1 MRVALVGL
9 GSAGFSMH
17 LPALAGLAG
26 VEVAGVC
33 DAEPARRDRA
43 SKAFRVPTYADFDT
57 RLAASRPGVVI
68 NGTPP
73 DTHADFCV
81 RAIAAGAHVLCEK
94 PFVPTVAEADRVLQA
109 ANAAMR
115 QVAVH
120 HQFREMPI
128 CRALLDEVSR
138 DGVDA
143 LRFVQVWQMMDMAPW
158 NETGWRGTMVER
170 TLFEAGVHLLD
181 LVMALF
187 EETPISVQAS
197 TSAAGQPGETADAIV
212 LATLEFSRG
221 RLAHITQDR
230 MCKGPM
236 QYFEVRAD
244 MSEASLRASFGGRG
258 RLSAGLHRGSKPH
271 LRFEFGLSG
280 LAWKERGPRR
290 TVLARN
296 PKAPMVE
303 ASRLVITK
311 TLEAFRLGTEPP
323 TSGLRAR
330 NILAVVAACYQS
342 AAAGQRIAV
351 A

>member
-9 GSAGFSMH
+9 GSAGFTMH

-26 VEVAGVC
+26 VEVSGVC
-33 DAEPARRDRA
+33 DADPARRDRA
-43 SKAFRVPTYADFDT
+43 AKAFGVPTYTDFDT
-57 RLAASRPGVVI
+57 MLADSRPGVVVI
-68 NGTPP
+68 GTPP
-73 DTHADFCV
+73 DTHADFCI
-81 RAIAAGAHVLCEK
+81 RALAAGAHVLCEK
-94 PFVPTVAEADRVLQA
+94 PFVPTVAEADRVLEA
-109 ANAAMR
+109 AGAAQR

-128 CRALLDEVSR
+128 FRALLDEVSR
-138 DGVDA
+138 SGADA
-143 LRFVQVWQMMDMAPW
+143 LRFAQVWQMMDMAPW
-158 NETGWRGTMVER
+158 DETGWRGTMVER
-170 TLFEAGVHLLD
+170 TLFEAGVHLVD
-181 LVMALF
+181 LVLALF
-187 EETPISVQAS
+187 QEVPISVQAS

-230 MCKGPM
+230 VCKGPM

-244 MSEASLRASFGGRG
+244 MTDASLRASFGGRS
-258 RLSAGLHRGSKPH
+258 RVSAGLHRGTTPH
-271 LRFEFGLSG
+271 LRFDFGLSG
-280 LAWKERGPRR
+280 LAWKEIGAHR

-323 TSGLRAR
+323 TSGERAR

-342 AAAGQRIAV
+342 AAAGQRVAV